1 MVIERLAQD
10 EVVTAQVDDDLTTV
24 VEKMRDEEVGS
35 VVIVAEDEP
44 ISIVSDRKVAMAAAE
59 GDIREQVVEEVMTED
74 LITAHTNMRMDELIE
89 KMSDEGI
96 RRVPV
101 VDDEGSLAGL
111 VSMDDLLVKLAD
123 EISSLSEIPKIQSKK
138 VGHT

>member
-1 MVIERLAQD
+1 MAIEEFAQKD
-10 EVVTAQVDDDLTTV
+10 VVTAQTDDDLTTV

-44 ISIVSDRKVAMAAAE
+44 ISIVSDRKIAIAAAD
-59 GDIREQVVEEVMTED
+59 GDITDRTVEEVMTED
-74 LITAHTNMRMDELIE
+74 LVTAHAETSMDELIE
-89 KMSDEGI
+89 TMSEKGI

-111 VSMDDLLVKLAD
+111 VSMDDLLVKLAGEFD
-123 EISSLSEIPKIQSKK
+123 TLTQIPKKQSGKL
-138 VGHT
+138 GQT

>member
-1 MVIERLAQD
+1 MAIEQLAQKD
-10 EVVTAQVDDDLTTV
+10 VVTAAQHDDLTTV

-44 ISIVSDRKVAMAAAE
+44 ISIVSDRKIAMAAGD
-59 GDIREQVVEEVMTED
+59 GDIRDRTVEEVMTED
-74 LITAHTNMRMDELIE
+74 LITAHTDTGMDELVE
-89 KMSDEGI
+89 TMSEEGI

-111 VSMDDLLVKLAD
+111 VSMDDLLVKLAAEFD
-123 EISSLSEIPKIQSKK
+123 MLTKIPKKQSGKLSQ
-138 VGHT
+138 T